1 MRAAMIDWLPR
12 SSTVESSSHR
22 QAFQLRSNDML
33 LAIKPTS
40 PEEWETISTDAKR
53 SAFLGIHG

>member
-1 MRAAMIDWLPR
+1 MIDWLPR